1 MKNEIPIGIALGI
14 LSFLLYRGYDLTP
27 LFILAILGGFLLVIS
42 KKKGLLNLETH
53 QKVVENISFSFE
65 DIGGLETPKQEL
77 KEALE
82 FLLKSMI
89 VNKMGIRPIKGIL
102 LTGPPGTGKTLLAKA
117 AAGYS
122 DAVFIATSGSEF
134 IEMYAG
140 VGAQRVR
147 NLFSRAREMARK
159 QKKHRAI
166 IFIDEIEVLG
176 GKRGSNTSHMEYDQT
191 LNQLLVEMDGLRSQI
206 DVQILL
212 IAATNRPDLL
222 DSAILRPGR
231 FDRQVKVDLP
241 DKTSRLDILKIH
253 CANKP
258 LADDVDLE
266 EIAASTFS
274 FSGAHLENVA
284 NEAAI
289 LALREESPVIKQA
302 HIREAVDKV
311 ILGEKLSN
319 RTKNAEILHRVA
331 VHEAGHAIMSE
342 ILSPGSVDQITV
354 TSRGN
359 ALGYVRH
366 TQKEEQTLYT
376 RSALDKEIM
385 ILLAGAVSEEIFLSE
400 RSTGAANDFQ
410 KAMEL
415 TQKIV
420 STGLSKLGVI
430 STELLPEREYY
441 DTCQEIIG
449 TLERKTRLILGE
461 KKSLFKQL
469 VDLLKVKE
477 KISGVEVRK
486 LLATSQEFAEIAVNH

>member
-1 MKNEIPIGIALGI
+1 MKREIIIGIFLGF
-14 LSFLLYRGYDLTP
+14 LSFLVYRGYDITP
-27 LFILAILGGFLLVIS
+27 LIILGVLFFFLYFIS
-42 KKKGLLNLETH
+42 RRKGLLNLETH
-53 QKVVENISFSFE
+53 QKVMNNIKFCFE
-65 DIGGLETPKQEL
+65 DIGGLEIPKQEL

-82 FLLKSMI
+82 FLIKSKSI
-89 VNKMGIRPIKGIL
+89 NKMGIRPIKGIL

-122 DAVFIATSGSEF
+122 DAVYLATSGSEF

-147 NLFSRAREMARK
+147 NLFQQAREMARK

-176 GKRGSNTSHMEYDQT
+176 GKRGSNTSHLEYDQT
-191 LNQLLVEMDGLRSQI
+191 LNQLLVEMDGLNTQM

-212 IAATNRPDLL
+212 VAATNRPDLL

-241 DKTSRLDILKIH
+241 DKEGRLAILQIH
-253 CANKP
+253 CLNKP
-258 LADDVDLE
+258 LESEVDLA
-266 EIAASTFS
+266 EIAASTYG

-289 LALREESPVIKQA
+289 LALREASPVIRQA
-302 HIREAVDKV
+302 HLREAVDKV

-319 RTKNAEILHRVA
+319 HSKSSEILQRVS

-342 ILSPGSVDQITV
+342 ILNPGSVDQITV

-366 TQKEEQTLYT
+366 TQKEEQILYT
-376 RSALDKEIM
+376 KSALDKEIM
-385 ILLAGAVSEEIFLSE
+385 ILLAGAVSEEIFLAE
-400 RSTGAANDFQ
+400 KSTGAANDFQ

-420 STGLSKLGVI
+420 ATGLSKLGVV
-430 STELLPEREYY
+430 STELLPEKDFYQA
-441 DTCQEIIG
+441 CQEIIIK
-449 TLERKTRLILGE
+449 LE
-461 KKSLFKQL
+461 KKTKEILEEKKPLFHRL
-469 VDLLKVKE
+469 VETLKIKE

-486 LLATSQEFAEIAVNH
+486 ILGEEL

>member
-1 MKNEIPIGIALGI
+1 MRKMEIGMGLLFGSLSYLIYIGYDITPFII
-14 LSFLLYRGYDLTP
+14 LAFLLY
-27 LFILAILGGFLLVIS
+27 LLYVIS
-42 KKKGLLNLETH
+42 RKKGLINITTA
-53 QKVVENISFSFE
+53 QKTVENIKFSFD

-82 FLLKSMI
+82 FLIKSNV

-147 NLFSRAREMARK
+147 NLFQKARETARNS
-159 QKKHRAI
+159 KKHRAI

-176 GKRGSNTSHMEYDQT
+176 GKRGNNTSHLEYDQT
-191 LNQLLVEMDGLRSQI
+191 LNQLLVEMDGMNTQT
-206 DVQILL
+206 DVQVLL

-241 DKTSRLDILKIH
+241 DKDSRLSILQLH
-253 CANKP
+253 CQNKP
-258 LADDVDLE
+258 LDKEVNLE
-266 EIAASTFS
+266 EIASSTYG

-289 LALREESPVIKQA
+289 LALREKSRLIKQV
-302 HIREAVDKV
+302 HLREAVDKV
-311 ILGEKLSN
+311 ILGEKLSD
-319 RTKNAEILHRVA
+319 RAKNAQTLHRVSI
-331 VHEAGHAIMSE
+331 HEAGHALMSE
-342 ILSPGSVDQITV
+342 ILTPGSVDQITV

-366 TQKEEQTLYT
+366 TPKEEQTLYT
-376 RSALDKEIM
+376 KSDLKREIM
-385 ILLAGAVSEEIFLSE
+385 ILLAGALSEELFLLE

-415 TQKIV
+415 TQRIV
-420 STGLSKLGVI
+420 SCGLSRLGVI
-430 STELLPEREYY
+430 SLELLPEQEFYQV
-441 DTCQEIIG
+441 CQEIIKE
-449 TLERKTRLILGE
+449 LEAKTREILQGKNVLISKVVDVL
-461 KKSLFKQL
+461 KK
-469 VDLLKVKE
+469 KE
-477 KISGVEVRK
+477 KISGI
-486 LLATSQEFAEIAVNH
+486 EFREILSAHKEMSA

>member
-1 MKNEIPIGIALGI
+1 MKKEIIGGI
-14 LSFLLYRGYDLTP
+14 FFGFLFYLIYLGYDLTP
-27 LFILAILGGFLLVIS
+27 LFILAILGFLLYIIS
-42 KKKGLLNLETH
+42 KKKGLLNLESH
-53 QKVVENISFSFE
+53 QKVVQNIRFDFE
-65 DIGGLETPKQEL
+65 DIGGLDTPKQEL

-82 FLLKSMI
+82 FLIKSI
-89 VNKMGIRPIKGIL
+89 EINKMGIRPIKGIL

-122 DAVFIATSGSEF
+122 DAIFIATSGSEF

-147 NLFSRAREMARK
+147 NLFQKAREMARK
-159 QKKHRAI
+159 QNKNRAI

-176 GKRGSNTSHMEYDQT
+176 GKRGSNTSHLEYDQT
-191 LNQLLVEMDGLRSQI
+191 LNQLLVEMDGMNTQK

-241 DKTSRLDILKIH
+241 DKEARQAILELH
-253 CANKP
+253 CLNKP
-258 LADDVDLE
+258 LEKTVDLE
-266 EIAASTFS
+266 EIAASTYG

-289 LALREESPVIKQA
+289 LALREKCLLIKQS
-302 HIREAVDKV
+302 HLREAVDKV

-319 RTKNAEILHRVA
+319 RSKSAEVLHRIS
-331 VHEAGHAIMSE
+331 VHEAGHAIVSE
-342 ILSPGSVDQITV
+342 ILHPGSVDQITV

-376 RSALDKEIM
+376 RSALDQEIM
-385 ILLAGAVSEEIFLSE
+385 ILLAGALSEELFLTE

-410 KAMEL
+410 RAMEL
-415 TQKIV
+415 TRKV
-420 STGLSKLGVI
+420 VATGLSRLGVI
-430 STELLPEREYY
+430 STELLPEKEFYLVA
-441 DTCQEIIG
+441 QEII
-449 TLERKTRLILGE
+449 TELENKTKELLKGKEMII
-461 KKSLFKQL
+461 FQL
-469 VDLLKVKE
+469 VKTLKTKE
-477 KISGVEVRK
+477 KISGAEFRK
-486 LLATSQEFAEIAVNH
+486 LLEQYDDTMTA

>member
-1 MKNEIPIGIALGI
+1 MKKREISIGLLFGVLSYLIYIGYDIRPLVILGI
-14 LSFLLYRGYDLTP
+14 LGY
-27 LFILAILGGFLLVIS
+27 FFYIIS
-42 KKKGLLNLETH
+42 RKRGLLNLANH
-53 QKVVENISFSFE
+53 QKVVENINFSFE
-65 DIGGLETPKQEL
+65 DIGGLDTPKQEL

-82 FLLKSMI
+82 FLIKSSLI
-89 VNKMGIRPIKGIL
+89 YKMGIRPIKGIL

-122 DAVFIATSGSEF
+122 DAVFITTSGSEF

-147 NLFSRAREMARK
+147 SLFQKAREMARI

-176 GKRGSNTSHMEYDQT
+176 GKRGNNTSHLEYDQT
-191 LNQLLVEMDGLRSQI
+191 LNQLLVEMDGMNTQT
-206 DVQILL
+206 DVQLLL

-241 DKTSRLDILKIH
+241 DKEARLAILKLH
-253 CANKP
+253 CLNKP
-258 LADDVDLE
+258 LDKNVDLA
-266 EIAASTFS
+266 EIAASTYG

-289 LALREESPVIKQA
+289 LALREKSSLIKQI
-302 HIREAVDKV
+302 HLREAVDKV

-319 RTKNAEILHRVA
+319 RSKNAETLHRVSI
-331 VHEAGHAIMSE
+331 HETGHAIISE
-342 ILSPGSVDQITV
+342 ILNPGSVDQITV

-366 TQKEEQTLYT
+366 TQKEEQALYT
-376 RSALDKEIM
+376 KSALEKEIM
-385 ILLAGAVSEEIFLSE
+385 ILLAGALNEELFLGE

-410 KAMEL
+410 RAMEL
-415 TQKIV
+415 TQRII
-420 STGLSKLGVI
+420 STGLSRLGVI
-430 STELLPEREYY
+430 SVELLPGKEFYLV
-441 DTCQEIIG
+441 CQEIIFE
-449 TLERKTRLILGE
+449 LENKTRKILQGKE
-461 KKSLFKQL
+461 SSVLGIVEVLKS
-469 VDLLKVKE
+469 KE
-477 KISGVEVRK
+477 KISGK
-486 LLATSQEFAEIAVNH
+486 EFRQILSSHKEKTMTA

>member
-1 MKNEIPIGIALGI
+1 MKKEIIIGIGAGF
-14 LSFLLYRGYDLTP
+14 LSYLVYRGYDITP
-27 LFILAILGGFLLVIS
+27 LIILVLLGGFLFVIS
-42 KKKGLLNLETH
+42 RKKGLLNLESH
-53 QKVVENISFSFE
+53 QKVVENVNFSFE
-65 DIGGLETPKQEL
+65 DIGGLDTPKQEL

-82 FLLKSMI
+82 FLLKSA
-89 VNKMGIRPIKGIL
+89 VVDKMGIRPIKGIL

-147 NLFSRAREMARK
+147 KLFSRTREMARK

-176 GKRGSNTSHMEYDQT
+176 GKRGHNTSHMEYDQT
-191 LNQLLVEMDGLRSQI
+191 LNQLLVEMDGLNSHL

-222 DSAILRPGR
+222 DNALLRPGR

-241 DKTSRLDILKIH
+241 DKDSRLEILKIH

-258 LADDVDLE
+258 LAGDTDLE
-266 EIAASTFS
+266 EIAASTFG
-274 FSGAHLENVA
+274 FSGAHLENVT

-289 LALREESPVIKQA
+289 LALREGSKVISQV
-302 HIREAVDKV
+302 HLREAVDKV

-319 RTKNAEILHRVA
+319 RSKSAEILHRVA

-342 ILSPGSVDQITV
+342 ILNPGSVDQITV

-366 TQKEEQTLYT
+366 TQKEEQILYT
-376 RSALDKEIM
+376 RTGLEKEIM
-385 ILLAGAVSEEIFLSE
+385 VLLAGSVSEELFLSE

-410 KAMEL
+410 RAIEL
-415 TQKIV
+415 AQKIV
-420 STGLSKLGVI
+420 SCGLSKLGVV
-430 STELLPEREYY
+430 STELLPEKEYFE
-441 DTCQEIIG
+441 TCQEIIRA
-449 TLERKTRLILGE
+449 LEEKTKGLLAE
-461 KKSLFKQL
+461 KKVLFQEL
-469 VDLLKVKE
+469 VALLKAKE
-477 KISGVEVRK
+477 KVSGVEVRK
-486 LLATSQEFAEIAVNH
+486 ILSENQDALAC

>member
-1 MKNEIPIGIALGI
+1 MRKMEIGMGLLFGSLSYLIYIGYDITPFII
-14 LSFLLYRGYDLTP
+14 LAFLLY
-27 LFILAILGGFLLVIS
+27 LLYVIS
-42 KKKGLLNLETH
+42 RKKGLINITTA
-53 QKVVENISFSFE
+53 QKTVENIKFSFD

-82 FLLKSMI
+82 FLIKSNV

-140 VGAQRVR
+140 VGAQRIR
-147 NLFSRAREMARK
+147 NLFQKARETARNS
-159 QKKHRAI
+159 KKHRAI

-176 GKRGSNTSHMEYDQT
+176 GKRGNNTSHLEYDQT
-191 LNQLLVEMDGLRSQI
+191 LNQLLVEMDGMNTQT
-206 DVQILL
+206 DVQVLL

-241 DKTSRLDILKIH
+241 DKDSRLSILQLH
-253 CANKP
+253 CQNKP
-258 LADDVDLE
+258 LDKEVNLE
-266 EIAASTFS
+266 EIASSTYG

-289 LALREESPVIKQA
+289 LALREKSRLIKQV
-302 HIREAVDKV
+302 HLREAVDKV
-311 ILGEKLSN
+311 ILGEKLSD
-319 RTKNAEILHRVA
+319 RAKNAQTLHRVSI
-331 VHEAGHAIMSE
+331 HEAGHALMSE
-342 ILSPGSVDQITV
+342 ILTPGSVDQITV

-366 TQKEEQTLYT
+366 TPKEEQTLYT
-376 RSALDKEIM
+376 KSDLEREIM
-385 ILLAGAVSEEIFLSE
+385 ILLAGALSEELFLLE

-415 TQKIV
+415 TQRIV
-420 STGLSKLGVI
+420 SCGLSRLGVI
-430 STELLPEREYY
+430 SLELLPEQEFYQV
-441 DTCQEIIG
+441 CQEIIKE
-449 TLERKTRLILGE
+449 LEAKTREILQGKNVLISKVVDVL
-461 KKSLFKQL
+461 KK
-469 VDLLKVKE
+469 KE
-477 KISGVEVRK
+477 KISGI
-486 LLATSQEFAEIAVNH
+486 EFREILSAHKEMSA

>member
-1 MKNEIPIGIALGI
+1 MKKELIIGLVLGI

-27 LFILAILGGFLLVIS
+27 LFIMAILGGFLFVIS
-42 KKKGLLNLETH
+42 RKKGLLNLETH
-53 QKVVENISFSFE
+53 QKVVENINFSFE

-82 FLLKSMI
+82 FLLKSTE

-122 DAVFIATSGSEF
+122 DAVFITTSGSEF

-147 NLFSRAREMARK
+147 SLFNRAREMARK

-176 GKRGSNTSHMEYDQT
+176 GKRGSNTSHLEYDQT
-191 LNQLLVEMDGLRSQI
+191 LNQLLVEMDGLNAQM

-241 DKTSRLDILKIH
+241 DKTGRLDILKIH
-253 CANKP
+253 CTNKP
-258 LADDVDLE
+258 LGGDADLE
-266 EIAASTFS
+266 EIAASTYG

-289 LALREESPVIKQA
+289 LALREGSKAIRQT
-302 HIREAVDKV
+302 HLREAVDKV

-319 RTKNAEILHRVA
+319 RAKNAEILHRVA
-331 VHEAGHAIMSE
+331 IHEAGHAIMSE
-342 ILSPGSVDQITV
+342 ILIPGSVDQITV

-366 TQKEEQTLYT
+366 TQKEEQILYT
-376 RSALDKEIM
+376 RSALEKEIM
-385 ILLAGAVSEEIFLSE
+385 ILLAGSVSEEIFLTE
-400 RSTGAANDFQ
+400 KSTGAANDFQ

-430 STELLPEREYY
+430 STELLPEKEYY
-441 DTCQEIIG
+441 ETCQEIIQ
-449 TLERKTRLILGE
+449 TLEKKVGDLLRE
-461 KKSLFKQL
+461 KKNLFGQL
-469 VDLLKVKE
+469 VDVLKIKE
-477 KISGVEVRK
+477 KISGMDVRK
-486 LLATSQEFAEIAVNH
+486 ILAA